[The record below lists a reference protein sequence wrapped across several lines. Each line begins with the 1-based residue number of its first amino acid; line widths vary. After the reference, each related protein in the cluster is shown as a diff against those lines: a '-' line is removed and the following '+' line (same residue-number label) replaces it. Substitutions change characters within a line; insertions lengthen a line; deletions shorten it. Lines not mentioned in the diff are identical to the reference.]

1 MRLLCM
7 SFPPNK
13 RAVEATEA
21 EQAEKMDEEYHE
33 WSNAYYCGIGDPIEE
48 AIDSMLATD
57 NWLDKQPEEAV
68 RAAVTKVLAKGVER
82 GDWEACDD

>member
-7 SFPPNK
+7 TFPPNR
-13 RAVEATEA
+13 RAEEATEA
-21 EQAEKMDEEYHE
+21 EQFGKVSEEYGE
-33 WSNAYYCGIGDPIEE
+33 WVNAAVRGYGDPIEE
-48 AIDSMLATD
+48 AIDLLIATD
-57 NWLDKQPEEAV
+57 NWLDKQPEEKV